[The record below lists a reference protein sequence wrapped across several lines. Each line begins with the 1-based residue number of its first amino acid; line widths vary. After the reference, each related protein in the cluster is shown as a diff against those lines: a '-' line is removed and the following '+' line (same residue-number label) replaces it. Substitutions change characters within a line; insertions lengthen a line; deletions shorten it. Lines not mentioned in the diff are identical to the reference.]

1 MRLSNLIPVLVGG
14 LATMMFGWAVL
25 SALFSWGGPV
35 NNLFTLARGGCDYLP
50 AATPVEIK
58 QNSAADAPRWGFLND
73 KLTLPIGTTL
83 QKTAATATNAPT
95 IAGTLVPSSRTL
107 YWQGIGD
114 TRYIIAIDGSGTS
127 TTWDCL
133 AATTSIAGT
142 AFTAGGAAGS
152 TQIALNRSELTNNF
166 AAVIIYTG
174 ISLIP
179 LSIAG
184 FAVYMFMPKRNGR
197 GRRGRRRG
205 RSGHAYT

>member
-50 AATPVEIK
+50 PTTPVAIQ
-58 QNSAADAPRWGFLND
+58 QNTTAGAPRWSFLND

-83 QKTAATATNAPT
+83 QKTKMTAAIAPDIAGAIVATNKW
-95 IAGTLVPSSRTL
+95 LF
-107 YWQGIGD
+107 WQGIGD
-114 TRYIIAIDGSGTS
+114 TRYIIATSSSGTAD
-127 TTWDCL
+127 TWDCL
-133 AATTSIAGT
+133 DKTGATVATT
-142 AFTAGGAAGS
+142 FTAAGAAGS
-152 TQIALNRSELTNNF
+152 AQIALNRSALTNNF